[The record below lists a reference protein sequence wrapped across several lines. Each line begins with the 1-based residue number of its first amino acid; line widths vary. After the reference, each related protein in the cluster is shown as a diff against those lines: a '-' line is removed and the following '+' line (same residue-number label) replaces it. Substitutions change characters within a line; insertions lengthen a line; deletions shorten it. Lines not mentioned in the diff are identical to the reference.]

1 MTSKIIKQRVAAY
14 FKDWSF
20 ITCDGVGGV
29 LQGGGIGAPE
39 GGHFRNVNSLSGVK

>member
-20 ITCDGVGGV
+20 ITCEGVGGV
-29 LQGGGIGAPE
+29 LQGRVGAPE
-39 GGHFRNVNSLSGVK
+39 GGNFRNVN

>member
-20 ITCDGVGGV
+20 KMWEGVGGV
-29 LQGGGIGAPE
+29 LQGGGVGAPE
-39 GGHFRNVNSLSGVK
+39 GGHFRNVN